1 MGNPD
6 ETPHDETPQADD
18 EPGGAGRGSARRDSA
33 GMIPATDQTGS
44 DIIEQHAQQLT
55 EQTPAGPPNQTS
67 EPTPTAPREYR
78 AAELAEAAG
87 ITPRTLRFYRERK
100 LLDPPR
106 KDGRIAWYDEH
117 HLARLHT
124 IAGLLARGHTL
135 GGIADL
141 LVAFEKGKDSESAAE
156 LLGLQ
161 PELAP
166 RFSEETPVHLTPE
179 DLAARFPDEDT
190 PENLSAAIDLGYLR
204 VEGDEIVHISQR
216 LLDASTAL
224 VGQGVP
230 LAAVLAA
237 GQEVRRHV
245 ESISL
250 AFAELLRTHLPPSA
264 HERREAHDVLDLLR
278 PFATQV
284 VEAELTMALDRRM
297 RHELEEWFRD
307 RSPHAPK
314 KPPSAESRPKDD
326 PEEES

>member
-6 ETPHDETPQADD
+6 ETPRADD
-18 EPGGAGRGSARRDSA
+18 EPGGTRRDSA
-33 GMIPATDQTGS
+33 RVNPATDQTGS

-55 EQTPAGPPNQTS
+55 DQTPAGPRDQASKPA
-67 EPTPTAPREYR
+67 PTIARREYR

-161 PELAP
+161 PELTP
-166 RFSEETPVHLTPE
+166 RFSAETPVHLTPE
-179 DLAARFPDEDT
+179 DLAARFPGEDT

-204 VEGDEIVHISQR
+204 IEGDEIVHISQR

-237 GQEVRRHV
+237 GQEVRHHV
-245 ESISL
+245 ESVSL
-250 AFAELLRTHLPPSA
+250 AFTELLKTHLPA
-264 HERREAHDVLDLLR
+264 ATRERREVHDVIDVLR

-307 RSPHAPK
+307 RSPYVPE
-314 KPPSAESRPKDD
+314 KPPSTGGD
-326 PEEES
+326 PEDGPETES